1 MLMFRVQL
9 KAIVANHSK
18 VRVEKL
24 KFGLYRIVE
33 YHSMAPSKAVKKV
46 TERLVKKE
54 VDCGDKNDKQA
65 EQKFEQTIDVPVT
78 TPTQDSNT
86 SKLVHI
92 NFELKVEIKLPK
104 MSVHKNLILTA
115 PIAIGNVPYFTNET
129 ESAVLRSNLPQQM
142 PMPHDVNCSR
152 ASVFSNWSLDIY
164 PQINGDRSSI
174 QTLTHYSPTAPVA
187 MNPSAM
193 IATPMTSN
201 TPYPLLPNVSMSPIS
216 PVSPA
221 NMYAGHLPF
230 ERPMSL
236 NSPSAPPLDFD
247 ASNTPLRPQSLFIN
261 RPPSYDEVFGF
272 PGHFNQMNISNAPSL
287 LNTSG
292 KSDKS

>member
-1 MLMFRVQL
+1 MFMFHVQL

-18 VRVEKL
+18 VRVEKM

-33 YHSMAPSKAVKKV
+33 YHSLAPSKAVKKV

-54 VDCGDKNDKQA
+54 VDCGDKTDKNA
-65 EQKFEQTIDVPVT
+65 EQKFEQKIDVPVT

-92 NFELKVEIKLPK
+92 NFELKVEIKMPK

-115 PIAIGNVPYFTNET
+115 PITIGNVPYFTNET

-142 PMPHDVNCSR
+142 PMPHDPNYSR
-152 ASVFSNWSLDIY
+152 ASVFSNWSMDLY

-174 QTLTHYSPTAPVA
+174 QTLTHYSPTAMIPT
-187 MNPSAM
+187 SM
-193 IATPMTSN
+193 IATPMASN
-201 TPYPLLPNVSMSPIS
+201 PSYPLLPNTPMS
-216 PVSPA
+216 PVSPVD
-221 NMYAGHLPF
+221 MYAGHLPY

-247 ASNTPLRPQSLFIN
+247 ASSTPIRPQSSFIN
-261 RPPSYDEVFGF
+261 RPPSYAEVFGF
-272 PGHFNQMNISNAPSL
+272 PGHLNISDSL
-287 LNTSG
+287 SLHNTSG